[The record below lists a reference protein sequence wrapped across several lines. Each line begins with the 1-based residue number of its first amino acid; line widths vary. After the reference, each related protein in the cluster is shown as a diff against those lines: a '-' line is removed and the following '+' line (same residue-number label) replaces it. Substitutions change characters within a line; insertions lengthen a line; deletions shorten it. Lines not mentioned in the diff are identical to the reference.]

1 MNHAIF
7 YNDENGGNHEYRG
20 GVSFLSSSSSS
31 LLNNEN
37 REKWV
42 GGNDSYQKWVVPFV
56 LSHKKNMKHK
66 WIDPDNDNDTD
77 IPVIDNATFDKLFHS
92 SAFEINSHG
101 KRKTMK
107 NYEKSKIK
115 R

>member
-1 MNHAIF
+1 MNDATF
-7 YNDENGGNHEYRG
+7 YNNENGENEYRG
-20 GVSFLSSSSSS
+20 GVSFLSSSSS
-31 LLNNEN
+31 LLDNET

-42 GGNDSYQKWVVPFV
+42 GGNDSYRKWVVPFV

-66 WIDPDNDNDTD
+66 WIDPDTEND

-92 SAFEINSHG
+92 AAFEINSHG

-107 NYEKSKIK
+107 KYETQ
-115 R
+115 RN